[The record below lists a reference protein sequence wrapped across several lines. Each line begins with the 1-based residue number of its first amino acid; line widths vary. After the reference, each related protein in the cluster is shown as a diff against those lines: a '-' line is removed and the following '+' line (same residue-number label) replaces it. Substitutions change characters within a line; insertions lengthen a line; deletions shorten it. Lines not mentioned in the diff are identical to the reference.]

1 MRKHLYPNTLLKKCI
16 YLISAATIILLL
28 SASVLMSDWYNRFML
43 PERQSTY
50 SVITEAISTKLSYIL
65 HQNTQYLLRYAQNIS
80 LMDQVIALSDST
92 KDYAPVTE
100 LLASEHYGSVE
111 GSVAATRNLVLL
123 YDRKELICRPKFAA
137 HTEII
142 QNSEWFEE
150 MLRYFDMEKQLRE
163 GVTTRRIY
171 SPVFQTPSDSSM
183 QPFIAYAMYK
193 PYNEHEFIFLMIE
206 PLSDFLNIL
215 QTFDGYHLNDYCL
228 IGKDN
233 KILYQNAEVS
243 SVAALNSKRLQELF
257 SSQQYTVTLKE
268 ANHTAFLGSRISFPT
283 EDLKIAASI
292 SNDTML
298 APYNSF
304 LWHNL
309 LILTVF
315 TLLLISAV
323 FFIVWTSLRRL
334 GMLSQQMKE
343 IHSEN
348 YLLDRKITGDDEVG
362 LLAGTFYNMV
372 DKINEDITI
381 IREKELNEK
390 RIQYSLMVSQVDP
403 HFIYN
408 TLNTITYLAELEQT
422 EDIKIINCSLI
433 SMLRDRLKS
442 SSQHAFDFLE
452 TELEQLQNYV
462 TIQKYLCAGE
472 LTLETHVQK
481 ECLSLLFPRHILQPL
496 VENAIL
502 HGILVHRDERRHRI
516 PGIIQLTI
524 CREHDTILTQIRDN
538 GTGMARDLIRKYFID
553 LPDQSDI
560 ETLPPETDQHAPGSA
575 QKSSRHEHV
584 GIYNIR
590 NRLTYLFGEAFQ
602 IHAENI
608 PEGSGL
614 MIQIKIPVHPTD
626 LATNTQCGKPLT

>member
-1 MRKHLYPNTLLKKCI
+1 
-16 YLISAATIILLL
+16 
-28 SASVLMSDWYNRFML
+28 
-43 PERQSTY
+43 
-50 SVITEAISTKLSYIL
+50 
-65 HQNTQYLLRYAQNIS
+65 
-80 LMDQVIALSDST
+80 
-92 KDYAPVTE
+92 
-100 LLASEHYGSVE
+100 
-111 GSVAATRNLVLL
+111 
-123 YDRKELICRPKFAA
+123 
-137 HTEII
+137 
-142 QNSEWFEE
+142 
-150 MLRYFDMEKQLRE
+150 
-163 GVTTRRIY
+163 
-171 SPVFQTPSDSSM
+171 
-183 QPFIAYAMYK
+183 
-193 PYNEHEFIFLMIE
+193 
-206 PLSDFLNIL
+206 
-215 QTFDGYHLNDYCL
+215 
-228 IGKDN
+228 
-233 KILYQNAEVS
+233 
-243 SVAALNSKRLQELF
+243 
-257 SSQQYTVTLKE
+257 
-268 ANHTAFLGSRISFPT
+268 
-283 EDLKIAASI
+283 
-292 SNDTML
+292 
-298 APYNSF
+298 
-304 LWHNL
+304 
-309 LILTVF
+309 
-315 TLLLISAV
+315 
-323 FFIVWTSLRRL
+323 
-334 GMLSQQMKE
+334 MKE

-472 LTLETHVQK
+472 LTLETHVQE

-626 LATNTQCGKPLT
+626 LTTNTQCGKPLT